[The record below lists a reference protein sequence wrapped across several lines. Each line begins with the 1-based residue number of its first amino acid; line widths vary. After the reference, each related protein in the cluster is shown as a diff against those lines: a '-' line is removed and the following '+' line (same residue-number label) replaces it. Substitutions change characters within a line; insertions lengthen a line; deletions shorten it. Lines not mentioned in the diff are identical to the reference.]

1 MCGCLDI
8 LASSAVTS
16 RARTGGRN
24 LRRAIVQGIHS
35 YKVTLVFETILLTN
49 FDLGV
54 HSCFPGARKILPDF
68 HLPEK
73 IP

>member
-1 MCGCLDI
+1 M
-8 LASSAVTS
+8 
-16 RARTGGRN
+16 
-24 LRRAIVQGIHS
+24 QGIHS

-54 HSCFPGARKILPDF
+54 QSCFPGARKILPHF